1 MTAPMIQNLH
11 FERLLAQRPLS
22 GKTQGNTVV
31 LFGEVLADV
40 FPDRTVLGGAPFNVA
55 YHLKHFGQNP
65 VLVSR
70 LGHDALR
77 ERVLG
82 EMIRVGMTA
91 VGMQSDSNHP
101 TGQVQVRMDDAG
113 HSFDILPQQAYDFI
127 HPAVARMTALSTHP
141 VMVYYGTLAQRHE
154 ISRRALKSLLR
165 STDALKFLDVNL
177 RAPWYDGGTL
187 RQSMQNAD
195 IVKLNDEE
203 LRELATIFGLPAD
216 DPEEQARELRARFD
230 LDQLVVT
237 CGASGAWRVDR
248 DGTAIRTGPAEPV
261 GSLADTV
268 GAGDGFAAVT
278 LLGRLL
284 NWPAQ
289 QTMERAHAFA
299 AAICAIRGAIPDD
312 SGFYEPYMEEWI
324 REEQDSATPALHPA
338 D

>member
-1 MTAPMIQNLH
+1 MIQNPH
-11 FERLLAQRPLS
+11 FERLLTQHPIS
-22 GKTQGNTVV
+22 DKTRGNTVV

-70 LGHDALR
+70 LGHDPLR
-77 ERVLG
+77 DKVL
-82 EMIRVGMTA
+82 ETMEQAGMATA
-91 VGMQSDSNHP
+91 GMQYDTNHP
-101 TGQVQVRMDDAG
+101 TGQVMVHMDETG
-113 HSFDILPQQAYDFI
+113 HRFDILPRQAYDFI
-127 HPAVARMTALSTHP
+127 HHAVVRMTALSTHP
-141 VMVYYGTLAQRHE
+141 VMVYFGTLAQRNE
-154 ISRRALKSLLR
+154 TSRRALKSLLR

-187 RQSMQNAD
+187 RQSLQNAN

-203 LRELATIFGLPAD
+203 LHELAGMFGLPAD
-216 DPEEQARELRARFD
+216 DPEEQARELLARFD

-237 CGASGAWRVDR
+237 CGASGAWRIDR
-248 DGTAIRTGPAEPV
+248 DGATIRTGPAEPV
-261 GSLADTV
+261 ENLADTV

-289 QTMERAHAFA
+289 LTMERANAFA
-299 AAICAIRGAIPDD
+299 AAICGIRGAIPGDT
-312 SGFYEPYMEEWI
+312 GFYASYMEEWI
-324 REEQDSATPALHPA
+324 CEETGPRTTPAALHPA

>member
-1 MTAPMIQNLH
+1 MIQNPH
-11 FERLLAQRPLS
+11 FERLLAQRPVS
-22 GKTQGNTVV
+22 GKTRGNTVV

-55 YHLKHFGQNP
+55 YHLKNFGQNP

-77 ERVLG
+77 EKVL
-82 EMIRVGMTA
+82 EAMNRIGMTTA
-91 VGMQSDSNHP
+91 GMQSDMTHP
-101 TGQVQVRMDDAG
+101 TGQVLVRMEETG

-127 HPAVARMTALSTHP
+127 HPAVVRMTALSTHP

-187 RQSMQNAD
+187 RQSLQNAD

-203 LRELATIFGLPAD
+203 LRELAGMFGLPAA
-216 DPEEQARELRARFD
+216 DPEDQARELRARFD

-237 CGASGAWRVDR
+237 CGPAGAWRIDR
-248 DGTAIRTGPAEPV
+248 DGATIRVAPAKPV
-261 GSLADTV
+261 ENLTDTV

-284 NWPAQ
+284 NWPAKL
-289 QTMERAHAFA
+289 TLERANEFA
-299 AAICAIRGAIPDD
+299 AAICGIRGAIPGDID
-312 SGFYEPYMEEWI
+312 FYKSYMEEWI
-324 REEQDSATPALHPA
+324 CEETGSTTAQAAIDTA

>member
-1 MTAPMIQNLH
+1 MIQNLH
-11 FERLLAQRPLS
+11 FERRLAQRPLS
-22 GKTQGNTVV
+22 AKTQGNTVV

-55 YHLKHFGQNP
+55 WHLKNFGQNP

-77 ERVLG
+77 EKVL
-82 EMIRVGMTA
+82 EAMNRIGMTTA
-91 VGMQSDSNHP
+91 GIQSDTNHP
-101 TGQVQVRMDDAG
+101 TGQVLVRMAEAG

-165 STDALKFLDVNL
+165 STDALKFLDINL

-187 RQSMQNAD
+187 RQSLQNAN

-203 LRELATIFGLPAD
+203 LRELAVTFGLPAD
-216 DPEEQARELRARFD
+216 DPEEQARELLARFD

-237 CGASGAWRVDR
+237 CGESGAWRVDR
-248 DGTAIRTGPAEPV
+248 DGATIRVGPAKPV
-261 GSLADTV
+261 EQMADTV

-284 NWPAQ
+284 NWPAKL
-289 QTMERAHAFA
+289 TMERANAFA
-299 AAICAIRGAIPDD
+299 AAICGIRGAIPGDA
-312 SGFYEPYMEEWI
+312 GFYKPYMEEWI
-324 REEQDSATPALHPA
+324 SEEKGSATAALHPA